1 MLQLTRQADY
11 GLRLMLEVGASA
23 GATITTA
30 EVAKRQQMPYEFVR
44 KVAQTLVSTGL
55 LASERGSHG
64 GLTLRRPAES
74 ITVLDIVNAFGPPSL
89 NRCTTDPPTC
99 DRRDLCPVHPVWL
112 EAQKEVERVLGA
124 ASVADLVK
132 RKVALDAGGGPQG
145 AIPAGSEC

>member
-1 MLQLTRQADY
+1 MLQLTRQGDY

-30 EVAKRQQMPYEFVR
+30 EVARRQQMPYEFVR
-44 KVAQTLVSTGL
+44 KVAQALVSTGL
-55 LASERGSHG
+55 LASERGSRG

-89 NRCTTDPPTC
+89 NRCTADPPTC
-99 DRRDLCPVHPVWL
+99 DRRDICPVHPVWL

-124 ASVADLVK
+124 AKLSDLVK
-132 RKVALDAGGGPQG
+132 RKATLDDSGTEPG
-145 AIPAGSEC
+145 AIPAG